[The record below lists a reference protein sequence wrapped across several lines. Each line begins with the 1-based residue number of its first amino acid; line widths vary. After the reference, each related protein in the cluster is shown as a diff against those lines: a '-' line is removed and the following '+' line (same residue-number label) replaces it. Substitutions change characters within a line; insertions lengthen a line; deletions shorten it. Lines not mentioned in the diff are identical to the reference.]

1 MKSDLIN
8 RILTFV
14 IGGGLAGTV
23 SFEFRDEVDMYL
35 RWSVYVVTI
44 LLGLIKLF
52 LMMPKIVKRVKK
64 WRKK

>member
-14 IGGGLAGTV
+14 IGSGLGGTV
-23 SFEFRDEVDMYL
+23 IFEFRDEVDMYL
-35 RWSVYVVTI
+35 RWSVYIITI
-44 LLGLIKLF
+44 VLGIIKGC
-52 LMMPKIVKRVKK
+52 LMIKK